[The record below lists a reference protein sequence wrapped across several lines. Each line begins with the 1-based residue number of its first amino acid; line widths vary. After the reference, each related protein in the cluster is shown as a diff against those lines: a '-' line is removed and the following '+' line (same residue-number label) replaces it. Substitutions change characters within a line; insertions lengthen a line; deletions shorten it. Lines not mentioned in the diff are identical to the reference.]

1 MRNFAKNIKYCF
13 LSIKEA
19 MLAKKLGKHL
29 ETNFSNETSKT
40 IISSTETVTLNSQT
54 NKTIE
59 TVKKNVMDI
68 MTACANNPQKLLE
81 YIEAQG
87 TKVYKIKNAGKILKY
102 IGEEE
107 GLITQLQ
114 GFKAFYLNFFIKH
127 KIGFNSTPAIV
138 LSEGT
143 IEPYYMLREF
153 YKWYSLNMK
162 LPGFNF
168 EAQENFK
175 KYLKNVNDPSIKKLN
190 YRDML
195 ELKEAI
201 ARDSEANEFVINAVK
216 QKEGS
221 ANVFKKMNNGGA
233 SI

>member
-1 MRNFAKNIKYCF
+1 M
-13 LSIKEA
+13 
-19 MLAKKLGKHL
+19 LGKNL
-29 ETNFSNETSKT
+29 DTSFSNSTSKT
-40 IISSTETVTLNSQT
+40 IISGNETFTLSAQT
-54 NKTIE
+54 NQNIE
-59 TVKKNVMDI
+59 LVKKNVADI
-68 MTACANNPQKLLE
+68 MYACSNNPEKLLE

-87 TKVYKIKNAGKILKY
+87 TRVYKLKNAGRILQS

-107 GLITQLQ
+107 GLITSLK
-114 GFKAFYLNFFIKH
+114 GYKAFYLNFFIKH
-127 KIGFNSTPAIV
+127 RISFNSTPAIV
-138 LSEGT
+138 LSKGT

-175 KYLKNVNDPSIKKLN
+175 KYLKNGNDPSLKKLN
-190 YRDML
+190 YRAML

-201 ARDSEANEFVINAVK
+201 ARDKEANEFVLNTVRS
-216 QKEGS
+216 KEGGS
-221 ANVFKKMNNGGA
+221 NVFKKMNNGGA